1 MGFPRHLTGVPATFL
16 GLEVH
21 GQNNPWPRDLDHHAR
36 CKLNLVWN
44 LPPILFL
51 PKAAFTPSL
60 QGPWNHGA
68 AGIEHCAPIVR
79 YRRHHGPRPV
89 TLPTPYRCNLVIGNG
104 SDGCRLSRIPPR
116 IAPNARTGV
125 GGNEK
130 VSSDRARHDEGS
142 GDGTTAGS
150 GEADHPKCRQFD
162 GGCPSSDFQRVWR

>member
-89 TLPTPYRCNLVIGNG
+89 TPAVPYLDALLKQFKLFYVSHVTRSTPSPTPSGAAG
-104 SDGCRLSRIPPR
+104 
-116 IAPNARTGV
+116 PNPLATPKQTVCPHSSMTG
-125 GGNEK
+125 
-130 VSSDRARHDEGS
+130 
-142 GDGTTAGS
+142 
-150 GEADHPKCRQFD
+150 
-162 GGCPSSDFQRVWR
+162 